1 MKLDGN
7 EKLKKICAIT
17 TIQATMESFV
27 IESME
32 HLKDNGYDVTIVCS
46 MTEEFEEKYREKFK
60 CVDMPMERGVDIVN
74 AFHSI
79 LKYYA
84 LFSHHKFD
92 IVQYATPNASM
103 YASIAAFLARV
114 PIRLYCQWG
123 IRYVGFRGWKRRL
136 FKALEKITCAL
147 STQIRPA
154 SYKNMAYA
162 VSESLY
168 SKKKSGVIGNGGTIG
183 VDLKIFN
190 HQKKDVWRNEIQK
203 LYPGL
208 KGKVVI
214 GFVGRIVQDKGV
226 NELLSAF
233 KEISANR
240 NDSVLIMVGDKEYH
254 DGSVDQQLMDWAHDS
269 QNVIF
274 TGFRK
279 DVYKYLS
286 AVDVFVLPSYREGFS
301 MVIQQAQALAIPIIT
316 TDIPGPSEVIEPG
329 VTGIVVKKKDSRDLA
344 KAIMHLVE
352 RPQMRMQFGASGL
365 RRTKTYFSRERMLG
379 LILDDRNK
387 LIVDRGYV

>member
-7 EKLKKICAIT
+7 GNLKKICAIT

-32 HLKDNGYDVTIVCS
+32 NLRDNGYDVTIVCS
-46 MTEEFEEKYREKFK
+46 MSAEFKAQYREKFK
-60 CVDMPMERGVDIVN
+60 CVDMPMERGIDILN

-79 LKYYA
+79 IKYYA

-92 IVQYATPNASM
+92 IVQYATPNASL
-103 YASIAAFLARV
+103 YASIAAFLAHV

-123 IRYVGFRGWKRRL
+123 IRYVGFRGWKRWF

-154 SYKNMAYA
+154 SHKNMAFA
-162 VSESLY
+162 HGEGLY
-168 SKKKSGVIGNGGTIG
+168 SKKKSSVIGDGGTIG
-183 VDLKIFN
+183 VDLNTFDYR
-190 HQKKDVWRNEIQK
+190 KKDEWKNEILK
-203 LYPGL
+203 MYPVL

-233 KEISANR
+233 KGIAAIR
-240 NDSVLIMVGDKEYH
+240 DDIVLIMIGDKEDQY
-254 DGSVDQQLMDWAHDS
+254 GSIEQKMLDWAHDS
-269 QNVIF
+269 QEVIF
-274 TGFRK
+274 TGFHK

-286 AVDVFVLPSYREGFS
+286 TVDVFVLPSYREGFS

-329 VTGIVVKKKDSRDLA
+329 VTGILVKKKDKRDLA
-344 KAIMHLVE
+344 KAILHLVE
-352 RPQMRMQFGASGL
+352 KPQLRLQFGASGL
-365 RRTKTYFSRERMLG
+365 RRTKNYFSRERMLG

-387 LIVDRGYV
+387 LIVDRGQL